1 MKFVI
6 EELQNITEDSD
17 PDYKSSFD
25 GIYIFLSFDLAN
37 STSFKNLNP
46 NWPEKIKLFRDY
58 CVKCMKQN
66 FRPPEDSTDYNC
78 CDLTWYI
85 WKLLGDEI
93 IFMFPNPKKAE
104 LFKLPDM
111 CCNVLDSICK
121 SMETPTKNNA
131 VTLSVKATLWL
142 ADICNQKK
150 DEKSNTTDT
159 PYKDKNINISVDDG
173 LHRMVDFL
181 GPDIDTGFR
190 LSHYSCHNK
199 LAIDARL
206 AWILYS
212 NESYIPN
219 HNKMRE
225 KAKIVSFKILKGVW
239 NEKPY
244 PIVWYLNDWDNEKL
258 FYYFEELDE
267 NHLGYEISKQNYK
280 FIEIE
285 KLEKILI
292 EAKQLDYSNYLYKQI
307 EFYNGKQ
314 IEKLEEINTQSKI
327 SELHL
332 IAICINED
340 AEILLLKRN
349 QDRKFMP
356 NVWDFGCTYLKA
368 NNTIE
373 DSLKIGYRF
382 KIGCEISLSK
392 PCLPIASL
400 SIFSKDYKKTQALVY
415 FARVEKDTIN
425 LNKAKYS
432 DFMWIKQN
440 EYKKDSFEIFNQ
452 KGNSENKKIVVPD
465 FFDRIEEAFNM
476 IKTSKTG
483 VAGGA

>member
-1 MKFVI
+1 MLVKMDSTI
-6 EELQNITEDSD
+6 KELQEITAETQSDS
-17 PDYKSSFD
+17 KSNFD
-25 GIYIFLSFDLAN
+25 GIYVFLSFDLAN

-46 NWPEKIKLFRDY
+46 NWPEKIKLFREY

-66 FRPPEDSTDYNC
+66 FRHPENSADNNC
-78 CDLTWYI
+78 CDLTWYV

-93 IFMFPNPKKAE
+93 IFMFPNPKKSE
-104 LFKLPDM
+104 LFKLPDT

-121 SMETPTKNNA
+121 SMETPTKNNT

-150 DEKSNTTDT
+150 DEASSTDDS
-159 PYKDKNINISVDDG
+159 PYKNKNINISVDDG

-244 PIVWYLNDWDNEKL
+244 PIIWYLNNWDNENL
-258 FYYFEELDE
+258 FYYFEELNE

-285 KLEKILI
+285 KLEKILT
-292 EAKQLDYSNYLYKQI
+292 EAKQLDYSNYLYTQI
-307 EFYNGKQ
+307 ESYDGKQ
-314 IEKLEEINTQSKI
+314 IEKLEEINAQPKI

-332 IAICINED
+332 IAICVNEND
-340 AEILLLKRN
+340 EILLLKRT

-356 NVWDFGCTYLKA
+356 NVWDFGCTYLNA
-368 NNTIE
+368 NSNIE
-373 DSLKIGYRF
+373 DSLKIGYLF
-382 KIGCEISLSK
+382 KIGCNISLNEPK
-392 PCLPIASL
+392 LPIISL
-400 SIFSKDYKKTQALVY
+400 TISCKEHKQTQALVY
-415 FARVEKDTIN
+415 LATVKKEAVQ
-425 LNKAKYS
+425 LNNSKYS
-432 DFMWIKQN
+432 EIMWINKDN
-440 EYKKDSFEIFNQ
+440 FNKDSFEIFNQ
-452 KGNSENKKIVVPD
+452 KGNSKDKHIVVPD
-465 FFDRIEEAFNM
+465 FFDRINDVFQN
-476 IKTSKTG
+476 KK
-483 VAGGA
+483 